1 MSQYQSRRNECC
13 DRIIKGRHLGVGCDH
28 WHHDLRK
35 GAPSMSSEKY
45 IGLDVHQATISVAVL
60 DSRGK
65 LVMESIVET
74 KAATILDF
82 FAGLRGTLSVTF
94 EEGTWAAWLYDLLKP
109 HVAKVVVCNPRKN
122 ALLKDGNKSD
132 RIDARKLAE
141 LLRLD
146 NLKPVYHGETG
157 VRMLRELARSYL
169 TIVKDLTRVM
179 NRLKAL
185 YRSWA
190 IPCAGRDVYYT
201 RHRTEWLGKIRET
214 GVRRRAEQLYQQL
227 DMLQHLRQQARRELL
242 AERRKHPITANLR
255 KIPSL
260 GPIRSA
266 LAGALYQSPNPFRT
280 KRQLWAYSGLALETR
295 TSGEHRYVRGQLRRS
310 KKQVSIRGLNK
321 DHNHDLK
328 GLFKAAATR
337 ASVQPGP
344 FQDFYQ
350 RSLAK
355 GIKPTMVRLT
365 LARKIAAITLTLWKK
380 GENFDAEK
388 LKSQAA

>member
-1 MSQYQSRRNECC
+1 MN
-13 DRIIKGRHLGVGCDH
+13 
-28 WHHDLRK
+28 
-35 GAPSMSSEKY
+35 SEKY

-60 DSRGK
+60 DCNGK
-65 LVMESIVET
+65 LVMESILET
-74 KAATILDF
+74 QSATILEF
-82 FAGLRGTLSVTF
+82 FAGLRGTLSVTL

-109 HVAKVVVCNPRKN
+109 HVAKLVVCNPRKN

-132 RIDARKLAE
+132 RIDAHKLAD

-146 NLKPVYHGETG
+146 NLQPVYHGENG

-179 NRLKAL
+179 SRLKAV

-190 IPCAGRDVYYT
+190 IPCAGRDVYYS
-201 RHRTEWLGKIRET
+201 RHRAEWLGKIKEA
-214 GVRRRAEQLYQQL
+214 GVRRRAEQIYQQL

-242 AERRKHPITANLR
+242 AESRKHSITAKLR
-255 KIPSL
+255 QIPYM

-266 LAGALYQSPNPFRT
+266 LAVALIQTPNRFRT

-295 TSGEHRYVRGQLRRS
+295 TSADYRYVKGQLQRS
-310 KKQVSIRGLNK
+310 RKQISIRGLNK

-328 GLFKAAATR
+328 GLFKAAATM
-337 ASVQPGP
+337 ASVRPGP
-344 FQDFYQ
+344 FKEFYES
-350 RSLAK
+350 SLAK

-380 GENFDAEK
+380 GENFNADK

>member
-1 MSQYQSRRNECC
+1 MN
-13 DRIIKGRHLGVGCDH
+13 
-28 WHHDLRK
+28 
-35 GAPSMSSEKY
+35 SEKY
-45 IGLDVHQATISVAVL
+45 IGLDVHQATISVAVM

-65 LVMESIVET
+65 VVMESILET
-74 KAATILDF
+74 KAATLLEF
-82 FAGLRGTLSVTF
+82 LAGLRGTLSVTF

-109 HVAKVVVCNPRKN
+109 HVQKLVVCNPRKT
-122 ALLKDGNKSD
+122 ALLKDGNKND

-169 TIVKDLTRVM
+169 TLVKDLTRVM
-179 NRLKAL
+179 NRLKA
-185 YRSWA
+185 
-190 IPCAGRDVYYT
+190 PCAGRDVYYT
-201 RHRTEWLGKIRET
+201 RHRAQWLSKIREA
-214 GVRRRAEQLYQQL
+214 GVRRRAEHLYQQL

-242 AERRKHPITANLR
+242 AESRKHSITAKLR
-255 KIPSL
+255 QIPSL

-266 LAGALYQSPNPFRT
+266 LAVALIQTPNRFRT

-295 TSGEHRYVRGQLRRS
+295 TSGEHCYVQGQLRRS